1 MAIKV
6 TEKQASVELKTF
18 PKLMASEGGNIW
30 LMQSPTRGTLVKP
43 STSYRED
50 RPSGFHSEGLDA
62 SEMQDYN
69 EPLTLENL

>member
-1 MAIKV
+1 MGIKV
-6 TEKQASVELKTF
+6 TEKRDNVELKTF
-18 PKLMASEGGNIW
+18 PKLMVSKGGNIW

-43 STSYRED
+43 S
-50 RPSGFHSEGLDA
+50 PSELEVRLPGFHPGVLDA